1 MGIEHVL
8 YREALAYR
16 GGTGIKQ
23 FAEDLGARNY
33 QVLVNKLNPNNAT
46 HHVYADELD
55 TMVAVLD
62 TDEVAKHFARERG
75 LICFKAPDFAGLSDG
90 ALIDLLIG
98 LESEKAEWLEK
109 IKEGIADGS
118 IDQAEFAKIRREYE
132 DFVAAG
138 AEVMAR
144 MEVYLQ
150 ASEERAAKLRSREGK

>member
-1 MGIEHVL
+1 
-8 YREALAYR
+8 
-16 GGTGIKQ
+16 
-23 FAEDLGARNY
+23 
-33 QVLVNKLNPNNAT
+33 
-46 HHVYADELD
+46 
-55 TMVAVLD
+55 
-62 TDEVAKHFARERG
+62 

-150 ASEERAAKLRSREGK
+150 ASEERAARLGAREGK